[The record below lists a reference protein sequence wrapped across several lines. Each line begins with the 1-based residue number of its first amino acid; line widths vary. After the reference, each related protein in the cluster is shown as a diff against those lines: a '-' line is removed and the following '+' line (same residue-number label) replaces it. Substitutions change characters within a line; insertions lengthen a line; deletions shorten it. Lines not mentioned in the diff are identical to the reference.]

1 MICGGFGFKFFVM
14 KYKIMFSENGPV
26 VCIAKDLSDVD
37 AVQFAINLHR
47 SSNVKHS
54 IFVFEVEKVESPL
67 LILESK

>member
-1 MICGGFGFKFFVM
+1 M
-14 KYKIMFSENGPV
+14 
-26 VCIAKDLSDVD
+26 VCIAKDLTDTQ
-37 AVQFAINLHR
+37 AVQFALNLHQ